1 MSVKKDRLEG
11 LIRKELSNILQF
23 EVKKTSIGFT
33 TITDVELT
41 RDYSYATI
49 YVSFLETSDV
59 SSKDRLAELEKVK
72 GVIRSK
78 LAAKLKTRK
87 TPELI
92 FKLDRSFDQGA
103 RIDEVLAQISEKEEE
118 TEE

>member
-1 MSVKKDRLEG
+1 MSVKRERLEG

-23 EVKKTSIGFT
+23 EVKKTSLGLA

-49 YVSFLETSDV
+49 YLSFLETSDV
-59 SSKDRLAELEKVK
+59 SPKDRLDELEKVK

-78 LAAKLKTRK
+78 LAAKLQIRK

-92 FKLDRSFDQGA
+92 FKLDRSFDHGV
-103 RIDEVLAQISEKEEE
+103 RIEEVLAQISDKGNKEEE
-118 TEE
+118 